1 MVVVLMVAFPVVSGQ
16 RAGVGVVVLLTSD
29 DTHDDV
35 INIKL
40 LHISTIMYDAR
51 PLHFFL
57 FRVVVVRSSHR
68 IPESLLSI
76 ISSWTDSPDMPV
88 MTEMTASWANIVI
101 LFMCQT

>member
-1 MVVVLMVAFPVVSGQ
+1 MILTVAFPDVSGQ
-16 RAGVGVVVLLTSD
+16 RSNVGVVVLLTSG
-29 DTHDDV
+29 DTHADV

-68 IPESLLSI
+68 IPESLSSI
-76 ISSWTDSPDMPV
+76 IYSWTDSPDMTV
-88 MTEMTASWANIVI
+88 MNEMMASWASIVI
-101 LFMCQT
+101 LFLFQT